1 VRAYLVIT
9 VVTVLVIG
17 FGVKTFFFPNPPAQA
32 QSQASPSAS
41 MNPFQIHLD
50 HPRIRDLPEQRVKEP
65 F

>member
-1 VRAYLVIT
+1 MRAYLVIAI
-9 VVTVLVIG
+9 VAVLVVG
-17 FGVKTFFFPNPPAQA
+17 FGVKTFFFPSAPAQA

-50 HPRIRDLPEQRVKEP
+50 HPNIKHLPEQRVEEP